1 MAATTTPRA
10 INGHRIAF
18 LETSDTVSKLRN
30 PSSIFMAEGECAS
43 EAQTFLDHVQVGMA
57 HARAT
62 DFYQDLAGAGR
73 RLGNISELSR
83 MAGAK

>member
-1 MAATTTPRA
+1 
-10 INGHRIAF
+10 
-18 LETSDTVSKLRN
+18 
-30 PSSIFMAEGECAS
+30 
-43 EAQTFLDHVQVGMA
+43 MA